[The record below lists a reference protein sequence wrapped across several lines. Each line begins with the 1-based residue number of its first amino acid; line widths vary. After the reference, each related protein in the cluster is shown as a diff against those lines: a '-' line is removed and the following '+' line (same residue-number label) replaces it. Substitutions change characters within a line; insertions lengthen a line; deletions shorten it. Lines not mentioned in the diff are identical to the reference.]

1 MSNVEF
7 DTDSQSM
14 NYAYRS
20 MNQQSKNSGLT
31 GLIIKTGLAKDENGA
46 KLVMICIFIF
56 NFIITGFL
64 LFKFVF

>member
-20 MNQQSKNSGLT
+20 MSQQSQNKGLT
-31 GLIIKTGLAKDENGA
+31 GLIIKMGLAKDENGA
-46 KLVMICIFIF
+46 KLVMIGILAF
-56 NFIITGFL
+56 NLIVTGFI
-64 LFKFVF
+64 LFKFIL